1 MFFCKKISPWLIERE
16 PRGNRENENENE
28 NKNERERERK
38 EREAEEEKCAA
49 LIRMQKTMDEYQ
61 AFVNKGF
68 EDLKKKYQ

>member
-1 MFFCKKISPWLIERE
+1 MADRERAEREQRERERERE
-16 PRGNRENENENE
+16 P
-28 NKNERERERK
+28 ERERERK